1 LKYTAGGLEGK
12 ILVQVFRSRSVNMM
26 ASYGAAWIGICLGC
40 VAGAIQGLFF
50 HGETWLGGYNSWP
63 RRMLRLGHIS
73 LVAIGLINLAFAL
86 TVTVLGISEGIVWPS
101 RLLIFGAITMPLL
114 CYLSAFRDSFRHL
127 FFIPA
132 LSVITATAMTVWR
145 VLTQ

>member
-1 LKYTAGGLEGK
+1 MLLGGLEDR
-12 ILVQVFRSRSVNMM
+12 ILVQAFRSRNMNMM
-26 ASYGAAWIGICLGC
+26 ASYSAAWIGICLGC

-86 TVTVLGISEGIVWPS
+86 TVTVLGISEDIVWPS
-101 RLLIFGAITMPLL
+101 RLLIFGAITMPLF

-132 LSVITATAMTVWR
+132 LSVIAATAMAMWR
-145 VLTQ
+145 VLTK

>member
-1 LKYTAGGLEGK
+1 MGLP
-12 ILVQVFRSRSVNMM
+12 VTYS
-26 ASYGAAWIGICLGC
+26 AAWIGICLGC

-50 HGETWLGGYNSWP
+50 HRVDWLGGYNSWP

-86 TVTVLGISEGIVWPS
+86 TMTVLGITDGIVWPS
-101 RLLIFGAITMPLL
+101 RLLIAGAVTMPLL
-114 CYLSAFRDSFRHL
+114 CYLSACQDSFRHL

-132 LSVITATAMTVWR
+132 LCIIAATAMTAWR
-145 VLTQ
+145 ILAQ